1 VGALLLAVSGAGRAG
16 RHVKNGSA
24 ATRSMSV
31 TISCRSRTSAR
42 SRSRRAPVSGKALG
56 LVTPRRGVNMQTSK
70 GVLQILTGALSGTA
84 ENSFLTT
91 WKHS

>member
-1 VGALLLAVSGAGRAG
+1 LPIANFGKITFTKGA
-16 RHVKNGSA
+16 
-24 ATRSMSV
+24 
-31 TISCRSRTSAR
+31 
-42 SRSRRAPVSGKALG
+42 VSGKALG

-84 ENSFLTT
+84 ENSLLTA